1 MAPQVKALFIMNPNS
16 RSGRQEA
23 LQAGIDKLQQAGIE
37 LIVVETTSAEHTVQ
51 EIKHRGESV
60 DLVIVVGG
68 DGTLHSVAG
77 AMVKCQRPLAILPA
91 GTANDL
97 ARSLDIPD
105 DIDAACDVI
114 INGKPRLIDLGSVN
128 GEYFFNA
135 VHLGLGVEITHELT
149 PELKQSL
156 GVFSYLK
163 AFSSA
168 ISRRKSFRVRIT
180 LDGRPYRIRTI
191 QVGVGNGRFY
201 GGGNVINELARIDD
215 GQLWLYSIK
224 PQSVWELL
232 TLAPLLR
239 GGRHRQADRVFC
251 ASARC
256 IEIET
261 SRAYEVHADG
271 EPVTRTPL
279 KLMAHPGVLEVMAP
293 VAADLRGAT
302 D

>member
-1 MAPQVKALFIMNPNS
+1 MAMPIKALFITNPKS
-16 RSGRQEA
+16 RSGRHDA
-23 LQAGIDKLQQAGIE
+23 LEDAIQKLRDAGFE
-37 LIVVETTSAEHTVQ
+37 LIVLETESAEQTAR
-51 EIKHRGESV
+51 EIGRHGKAV

-77 AMVKCQRPLAILPA
+77 AMVKAGCPLGILPA

-105 DIDAACDVI
+105 DIAAACDVI
-114 INGKPRLIDLGSVN
+114 IHGKPRSIDLGSVN

-149 PELKQSL
+149 PELKKSL

-168 ISRRKSFRVRIT
+168 INRRKSFRVRIT
-180 LDGRPYRIRTI
+180 LDGRPYRMRSI

-201 GGGNVINELARIDD
+201 GGGNVINEHARIDD

-232 TLAPLLR
+232 TLARLLR
-239 GGRHRQADRVFC
+239 GGRHREADRVFC

-261 SRAYEVHADG
+261 GKAHEVHADG

-279 KLMAHPGVLEVMAP
+279 KLMVHPGILDVMAP
-293 VAADLRGAT
+293 AT
-302 D
+302 DELAPTGG